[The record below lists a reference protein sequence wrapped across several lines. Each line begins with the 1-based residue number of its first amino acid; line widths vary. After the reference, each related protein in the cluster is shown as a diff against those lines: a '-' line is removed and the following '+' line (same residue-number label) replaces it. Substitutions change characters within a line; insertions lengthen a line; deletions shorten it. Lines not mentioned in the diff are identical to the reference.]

1 MGYDLGLFII
11 SGNFD
16 GILMN
21 NFFHGIRMKPP
32 WDDSVGVFFW
42 LPEIK
47 RSQVKDFATW
57 LKPGMLKHFTHLGRF
72 FVRVDLRSDV
82 KHGKRKPQDKS
93 WVFFASAVCWGNFC
107 EEKWWFWA
115 PSMLEKWRDLDCISE
130 GFQFWF
136 EWINSSFMHFNVFH
150 AVLFAPTRKSPTQ
163 IFWIGTKTSSA
174 TPSDGVV
181 LRWFDMGKMTQGV
194 NY

>member
-1 MGYDLGLFII
+1 
-11 SGNFD
+11 
-16 GILMN
+16 
-21 NFFHGIRMKPP
+21 MKPP
-32 WDDSVGVFFW
+32 GTIRWEFF
-42 LPEIK
+42 
-47 RSQVKDFATW
+47 FGC
-57 LKPGMLKHFTHLGRF
+57 LKSKGPRWRILQHDWNMGCFKFHSLRAK
-72 FVRVDLRSDV
+72 VRVDLRSSKTWKAQAAQV
-82 KHGKRKPQDKS
+82 MS
-93 WVFFASAVCWGNFC
+93 FLASAVCWGYFC

-115 PSMLEKWRDLDCISE
+115 PSMLEKWRDLDCILE

-150 AVLFAPTRKSPTQ
+150 ALLFTPTRKPPTQ
-163 IFWIGTKTSSA
+163 IFRIGTITKTSSA